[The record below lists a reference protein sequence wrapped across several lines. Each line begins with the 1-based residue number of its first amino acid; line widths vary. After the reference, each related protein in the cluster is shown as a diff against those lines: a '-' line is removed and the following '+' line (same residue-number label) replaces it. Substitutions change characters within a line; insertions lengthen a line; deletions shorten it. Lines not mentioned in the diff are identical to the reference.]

1 MQKAETN
8 SIGIEHQLRNLH
20 DGTPVCFKLLIPE
33 PGTSEAIVVASC
45 PIEPQCRPRWADSIP
60 VGQKELQFL
69 FRRFILPQE
78 TLDCDAEYGVIRVR
92 PPAAM
97 AVSIPASGAAAR
109 QRFGQDS

>member
-20 DGTPVCFKLLIPE
+20 DGTPGCFKLLIPE

-45 PIEPQCRPRWADSIP
+45 PIEPQCRPRGADSIP

-69 FRRFILPQE
+69 FRRFILPRQN
-78 TLDCDAEYGVIRVR
+78 LPCGNRFYPAELQLGRRIV
-92 PPAAM
+92 PQHQQPAAD
-97 AVSIPASGAAAR
+97 PR
-109 QRFGQDS
+109 QPSDTR